1 MVDLVVAE
9 AYQGDVG
16 KGIVR
21 IDPLTMEKL
30 SIKAGDAIEI
40 AGKEKTYA
48 TVWRGYLEDQGKGI
62 IRMDGLLRQ
71 NTKAGI
77 GDKVKITVVEVKE
90 AKKVTLAPMQAV
102 RFSTGFESYVGSR
115 LTDQVVDKGS
125 RVVIA
130 VLGTAFPFIVTGTN
144 PKGPVKINEYTQIEL
159 KTEPVTELKETKVPN
174 VTYEDIGGL
183 KEEVKKIREMVEL
196 PMRHPELFEKLGIE
210 PPKGVLLAGPP
221 GTGKTLLAKAV
232 ANEAGANFYTINGP
246 ELMSKYVGETEENL
260 RKIFEEAEENSPSI
274 IFIDEIDAV
283 APKRDEASGEVER
296 RMVAQLLTL
305 LDGLEGRGQ
314 VVILAATNRPDSI
327 DMALRRPGRLDREL
341 TIGIPDRH
349 ARNEILQIHTRNM
362 PLQPDYEKDEVIP
375 LLNEL
380 IGEFDRS
387 KIENIVKLV
396 EKVPSDEEIKKLPE
410 NIEKI
415 PSGEQIEKILKDE
428 DIEDKVKV
436 RLNQMMVKELADKTH
451 GFAGADLA
459 ALSKEAAM
467 KTLRRLLPNLDL
479 EKEEIPREVLDNI
492 KVTKSDFMG
501 GLKEVEPS
509 ALREVL
515 VEVPNIKWSDVGG
528 LEDIKQ
534 DLKEAVE
541 WPIKNREMFERMGIR
556 PPKGVLL
563 FGPPGTGKTLLAKA
577 VANESEANF
586 ISVKGPEIFSKWVG
600 ESEKAIREIFRKA
613 RQAAPTVIFFDEI
626 DSIAPKRG
634 MSFGGSGVSEKVV
647 NQLLTELDGLEEPK
661 DVVIIAATNRPN
673 LLDPAL
679 LRPGRLDRIVLVS
692 IPDENARFEIFKVHT
707 KGMPTGKDVDL
718 QKLAR
723 ETNGYTGADIEA
735 LCREAAMI
743 ALREDINSKHVE
755 LRHFEAAFKRIAPSV
770 KDEDMEEYRD
780 LAKEY
785 GRTTGVSEIETS
797 ENTE

>member
-1 MVDLVVAE
+1 MVDLMVAE

-30 SIKAGDAIEI
+30 SLKAGDAIEI

-62 IRMDGLLRQ
+62 IRMDGILRQ

-90 AKKVTLAPMQAV
+90 AKKITLAPMQAV

-115 LTDQVVDKGS
+115 LVEQVVDKGS
-125 RVVIA
+125 KVVIG
-130 VLGTAFPFIVTGTN
+130 VLGTAFPFIVTGTT

-196 PMRHPELFEKLGIE
+196 PMRYPELFDKLGIE

-246 ELMSKYVGETEENL
+246 EIMSKYVGETEENL
-260 RKIFEEAEENSPSI
+260 RKIFEEAEENAPSI

-305 LDGLEGRGQ
+305 MDGLESRGQ
-314 VVILAATNRPDSI
+314 LVILAATNRPDSI
-327 DMALRRPGRLDREL
+327 DMALRRPGRLDREI

-349 ARNEILQIHTRNM
+349 GRNEILQIHTRNM
-362 PLQPDYEKDEVIP
+362 PLQPDYEKSDVISI
-375 LLNEL
+375 LNEL
-380 IGEFDRS
+380 VGEYDRS
-387 KIENIVKLV
+387 KIESLVKLV
-396 EKVPSDEEIKKLPE
+396 EKASSEEE
-410 NIEKI
+410 
-415 PSGEQIEKILKDE
+415 IEKILKDGE
-428 DIEDKVKV
+428 VEDKVKV
-436 RLNQMMVKELADKTH
+436 KLNQSMVKELADKTH

-467 KTLRRLLPNLDL
+467 KTLRRFLPDIDL
-479 EKEEIPREVLDNI
+479 EKEEIPREVLDKI
-492 KVTKSDFMG
+492 KVTKEDFVG

-541 WPIKNREMFERMGIR
+541 WPIKNKEMFERMGIR

-626 DSIAPKRG
+626 DSVAPKRG
-634 MSFGGSGVSEKVV
+634 MDFGSSGVTEKVV

-661 DVVIIAATNRPN
+661 DVVIIAATNRPDI
-673 LLDPAL
+673 LDQAL
-679 LRPGRLDRIVLVS
+679 LRPGRLDRIVLVP
-692 IPDENARFEIFKVHT
+692 IPNETARLEIFKVHT
-707 KGMPTGKDVDL
+707 KGMPIGKDVNL
-718 QKLAR
+718 EKLAK
-723 ETNGYTGADIEA
+723 ETKGYTGADIEA
-735 LCREAAMI
+735 VCREAAMI
-743 ALREDINSKHVE
+743 ALRENINSEHVE
-755 LRHFEAAFKRIAPSV
+755 SRHFDGAFKRIAPSV
-770 KDEDMEEYRD
+770 KDDDMDEYKD

-785 GRTTGVSEIETS
+785 GQNAGVSEIEKGP
-797 ENTE
+797 ENTGYHG

>member
-62 IRMDGLLRQ
+62 IRMDGILRQ

-115 LTDQVVDKGS
+115 LVDQVVDKGS
-125 RVVIA
+125 KVVIG
-130 VLGTAFPFIVTGTN
+130 VLGTAFPFIVTGTT

-196 PMRHPELFEKLGIE
+196 PMRYPELFDKLGIE

-246 ELMSKYVGETEENL
+246 EIMSKYVGETEENL

-349 ARNEILQIHTRNM
+349 ARKEILQIHTRNM
-362 PLQPDYEKDEVIP
+362 PLQPDYEKNEVIP
-375 LLNEL
+375 VLNEL
-380 IGEFDRS
+380 IGEFERT
-387 KIENIVKLV
+387 KIENTVKLV
-396 EKVPSDEEIKKLPE
+396 EKASSEAE
-410 NIEKI
+410 
-415 PSGEQIEKILKDE
+415 IEKILKDE
-428 DIEDKVKV
+428 DIEDKVKSK
-436 RLNQMMVKELADKTH
+436 LNQIMVKELADKTH

-467 KTLRRLLPNLDL
+467 KTLRRLLPDIDL
-479 EKEEIPREVLDNI
+479 EKEEIPREVLDKI
-492 KVTKSDFMG
+492 KVTKDDFVG

-679 LRPGRLDRIVLVS
+679 LRPGRLDRIVLVTV
-692 IPDENARFEIFKVHT
+692 PDENARFEIFKVHT
-707 KGMPTGKDVDL
+707 KGMPIGKDVNL
-718 QKLAR
+718 QKLAK

-735 LCREAAMI
+735 LCRESAMI
-743 ALREDINSKHVE
+743 ALRENVNSEHVE
-755 LRHFEAAFKRIAPSV
+755 LKHFEAAFKRIAPSV
-770 KDEDMEEYRD
+770 KDEDMDEYRD

-785 GRTTGVSEIETS
+785 GRTTGVSEIETP
-797 ENTE
+797 EETK